1 VASEELEQLA
11 AKNAGEAIQLD
22 RQGSKGMAVAKYQ
35 RAIEILLKLCSLY
48 PNAPQNA
55 VYAQRAAAYQRRVN
69 DLMMGGLA
77 AEAAQTSREPG
88 QRFEQTVLREK
99 PNVKWEDIADL
110 KNAKRAIEE
119 AIIYPVKR
127 PDLFPLGWP
136 RGILFFG
143 PPGCGKTMLAAAV
156 ATEIDAAFYCVDAAS
171 IMSKWLGESEKN
183 VASLFE
189 EARHLSEKGQPA
201 VIFLD
206 EVDSLVG
213 LRSQEVGGEA
223 RTRNQ
228 FLKEMDGIVDKS
240 RKSYV
245 YVIGATN
252 KPWALDD
259 PFIRRFQKR
268 IYVPLPDDPG
278 RQELFR
284 IATASLRLASDVDMT
299 YLVRL
304 TEGYTGS
311 DITDI
316 VQAAQLRAV
325 REFFQSHSPD
335 DKESQ
340 PREVSMEDFL
350 EVMKERRPSVSRE
363 ILRNYEK
370 WFEAFKAL

>member
-1 VASEELEQLA
+1 MASEELEQLA
-11 AKNAGEAIQLD
+11 ARNASEAIQLD

-48 PNAPQNA
+48 PNAPQNT

-77 AEAAQTSREPG
+77 AEAETSREPG

-99 PNVKWEDIADL
+99 PNVKWDDIADL
-110 KNAKRAIEE
+110 RNAKRAIEE

-183 VASLFE
+183 VASLFD

-213 LRSQEVGGEA
+213 LRSQEVGGET

-228 FLKEMDGIVDKS
+228 FLKEMDGVVDKS
-240 RKSYV
+240 KKSYV

-268 IYVPLPDDPG
+268 IYVPLPDEAG
-278 RQELFR
+278 RQELFKITMR
-284 IATASLRLASDVDMT
+284 NIRLAQDVDLT

-340 PREVSMEDFL
+340 PREVM
-350 EVMKERRPSVSRE
+350 M
-363 ILRNYEK
+363 
-370 WFEAFKAL
+370 